1 MCFCNLGPFF
11 HPHCNAESL
20 SQIIKHVAE
29 ELERNIADGDPFTC
43 PIYYCMSAKEFEN
56 NMDPVL
62 QFSVCTLSKVISWCA
77 NVWQGYVIS
86 LFFCVSRLH
95 L

>member
-1 MCFCNLGPFF
+1 MREIL
-11 HPHCNAESL
+11 L
-20 SQIIKHVAE
+20 M
-29 ELERNIADGDPFTC
+29 GDPFTC

-77 NVWQGYVIS
+77 NVWQGMLSWGYVMPSFYILLFIEVKQIS
-86 LFFCVSRLH
+86 
-95 L
+95 